1 MVLPSRRGGV
11 QQKSVKSQSGA
22 FWCVLSK
29 VATRG
34 IKESMILGNGL
45 LRSYLFVV
53 LFQLMDIIEKM
64 LESMLSV
71 VVLKIFYS
79 KLIGV
84 LSLLFPSLFS
94 ASKAWDEDI

>member
-11 QQKSVKSQSGA
+11 QQKSVKSKSGA

-45 LRSYLFVV
+45 LHSYLFVV
-53 LFQLMDIIEKM
+53 LFQLMDIHWKNAGKYA
-64 LESMLSV
+64 LGCGF
-71 VVLKIFYS
+71 KDF
-79 KLIGV
+79 
-84 LSLLFPSLFS
+84 LF
-94 ASKAWDEDI
+94 

>member
-1 MVLPSRRGGV
+1 
-11 QQKSVKSQSGA
+11 
-22 FWCVLSK
+22 
-29 VATRG
+29 
-34 IKESMILGNGL
+34 MILGNGL

-94 ASKAWDEDI
+94 ASKA